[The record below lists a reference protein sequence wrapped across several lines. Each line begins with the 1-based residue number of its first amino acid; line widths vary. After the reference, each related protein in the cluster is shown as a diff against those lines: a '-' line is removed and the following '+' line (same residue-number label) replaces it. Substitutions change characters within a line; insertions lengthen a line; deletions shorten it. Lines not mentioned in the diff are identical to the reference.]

1 MILPLGA
8 PSLLYTV
15 QCKSRHVLEQLTFP
29 QYLLPGSHPTVIHVL
44 PFYTT
49 HILTSTNIH
58 SINDNES
65 CAELLLEKIDT
76 EGVNSKDDGG
86 RYVGGREKKER
97 ERGGKEKQRCVE
109 NGRGEGGRREG
120 GKEGGEREG
129 TRREGG
135 KGGGREG

>member
-29 QYLLPGSHPTVIHVL
+29 QYLLPGSHPTVIQVL

-86 RYVGGREKKER
+86 RYVGGRENKER
-97 ERGGKEKQRCVE
+97 DRGGGEEKQRCVE
-109 NGRGEGGRREG
+109 NGRGEGGREERGREG
-120 GKEGGEREG
+120 G
-129 TRREGG
+129 RREGG